1 MYKAPP
7 GLKDLEAKAKEAQ
20 QAKDK
25 EDAFQKSLE
34 GLTRDQKRKAERE
47 FEEMLTERERQLR
60 RFSFL
65 QNAPVQH
72 ERVHQATVQLNHKPF
87 GIQVKNV
94 RCFKCGMWGHRVGD
108 GECPKSSNNPLAPIH
123 LQHGKGRIDLF
134 DKRQTTEG
142 QVVEQETAEG
152 ETSTNLELKTMDK
165 AHGGYDASHFTQQMV

>member
-1 MYKAPP
+1 MIVAMGGKDAEHYRSELKKAPVAWMYKAPP

-65 QNAPVQH
+65 QNAVTSEISLCSRDFVRIFIFEQLISKYH
-72 ERVHQATVQLNHKPF
+72 FLTHARV
-87 GIQVKNV
+87 I
-94 RCFKCGMWGHRVGD
+94 
-108 GECPKSSNNPLAPIH
+108 
-123 LQHGKGRIDLF
+123 
-134 DKRQTTEG
+134 
-142 QVVEQETAEG
+142 
-152 ETSTNLELKTMDK
+152 
-165 AHGGYDASHFTQQMV
+165 SHDF